1 MPMPTLMSV
10 SVRSLREYIE
20 AYGISRE
27 LPFLEKSDLIKT
39 ILEAE
44 MTPYNEEV

>member
-1 MPMPTLMSV
+1 MPMQTLTSV

-20 AYGISRE
+20 VYGIARGM
-27 LPFLEKSDLIKT
+27 PFLEKSDLIKT

-44 MTPYNEEV
+44 ITEFNEEV